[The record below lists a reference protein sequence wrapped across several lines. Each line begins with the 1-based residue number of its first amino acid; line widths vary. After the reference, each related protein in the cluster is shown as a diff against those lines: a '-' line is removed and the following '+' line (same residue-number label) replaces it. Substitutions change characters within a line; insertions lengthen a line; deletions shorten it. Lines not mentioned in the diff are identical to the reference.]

1 MQDEVGKGSDVDES
15 RDLEVGAVLELED
28 EEGGEVL
35 EGALLDN
42 VESAAEAV
50 KLGIMMRRGKPARFL
65 WRDG

>member
-15 RDLEVGAVLELED
+15 RDLEVGAVLKLED
-28 EEGGEVL
+28 EEGGEVF

-50 KLGIMMRRGKPARFL
+50 KLGIMMRGKPARFL